1 MTKTGRTSEWK
12 NCSVV
17 LVGLLCFSMAG
28 CGLFVKRIPPGE
40 IPSPTEKDHFVRVD
54 GINYHYTEYP
64 GEGARVFLLHGFGS
78 SAYSWGKVAPLLQR
92 KGFHVYALDM
102 MGFGWS
108 DKPSDGDYDPLA
120 LVECVNA
127 WMDAMGLQDVAF
139 VGNSLGGAVAV
150 LMSILHPDKV
160 GSMVL
165 VDAGGYPMELP
176 FILKVARIPTV
187 GFWANLFYGRWLL
200 RWNLKEVYYNDDQV
214 TREQVDAY
222 YDRLRTKNG
231 LGSMV
236 SLAKAIDFSKFHTYV
251 ERAKKLEV
259 PILII
264 WGQEDEW
271 IPLEIGHRFDE
282 ELPNSRIV
290 VIPECGHVPQE
301 EKPEITAELIAGF
314 VEENQIYE
322 QKENLPGS
330 GQLQPDC

>member
-1 MTKTGRTSEWK
+1 MTTTGRISGM
-12 NCSVV
+12 NMCRI
-17 LVGLLCFSMAG
+17 LFVGLLCVCVAG

-40 IPSPTEKDHFVRVD
+40 IPSPLEEDYFIRVD
-54 GINYHYTEYP
+54 GVNYHYTEYS
-64 GEGARVFLLHGFGS
+64 GEGPKVFLLHGFGS
-78 SAYSWGKVAPLLQR
+78 STYSWEKVAPLLQQ

-102 MGFGWS
+102 KGFGWS
-108 DKPSDGDYDPLA
+108 DKPCDTDYDPLA
-120 LVECVNA
+120 LVAGVNA
-127 WMDAMGLQDVAF
+127 WMEAVGLRDVVF

-165 VDAGGYPMELP
+165 VDAGGYPMKLP
-176 FILKVARIPTV
+176 FIVKVARIPTV
-187 GFWANLFYGRWLL
+187 GFWVNLFYGRWLL
-200 RWNLKEVYYNDDQV
+200 KWNLKEVLYNDDQV

-236 SLAKAIDFSKFHTYV
+236 SLARAIDFSKFHSYV
-251 ERAKKLEV
+251 ERAKKLEI

-264 WGQEDEW
+264 WGREDEW
-271 IPLEIGHRFDE
+271 IPLEIAYRFDE
-282 ELPNSRIV
+282 ELPNSRLV

-314 VEENQIYE
+314 AEETLTYE
-322 QKENLPGS
+322 QEQGLPGS
-330 GQLQPDC
+330 G